1 MFYFLALPTVNLLKR
16 EEAVENINDDTAS
29 ELPRPR
35 AAGNMDPV
43 FETEKHELTQF
54 DFKMAK
60 LKPDIWFGAAVSWRI
75 LLGANLNFGGK
86 YEIVTSVSVVEPN
99 IFIIIF
105 FICYLQYLI
114 FFNNVVALNYCSDIF
129 GKR

>member
-1 MFYFLALPTVNLLKR
+1 MKFQEVFCHYAQIIFLC
-16 EEAVENINDDTAS
+16 
-29 ELPRPR
+29 
-35 AAGNMDPV
+35 
-43 FETEKHELTQF
+43 
-54 DFKMAK
+54 
-60 LKPDIWFGAAVSWRI
+60 
-75 LLGANLNFGGK
+75 
-86 YEIVTSVSVVEPN
+86 SVSVVEPN